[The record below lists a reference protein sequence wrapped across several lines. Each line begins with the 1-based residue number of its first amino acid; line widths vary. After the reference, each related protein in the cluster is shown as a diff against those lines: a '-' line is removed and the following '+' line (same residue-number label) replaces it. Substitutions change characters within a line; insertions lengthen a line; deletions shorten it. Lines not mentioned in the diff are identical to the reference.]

1 MMPTKP
7 SRVNR
12 PSDLMF
18 HYGNVLKNTWLI
30 AGVALLVA
38 MLGTLY
44 GLTMTPAYEANILL
58 QIKRIAPS
66 SGDPQAD
73 APAATEIEIL
83 RSRATLSRVVNTL
96 HLDISVEPKLF
107 PMVGA
112 FIAEKNQNISTPGLF
127 GQGGY
132 VWGAER
138 VTISVFN
145 VPPALLGKPFML
157 TTMGNDEFTLSH
169 EELAIQLKGK
179 LGQLAKIQTK
189 YGAVEIRVAE
199 IQSKPGAQFFVS
211 RRPEFQIVEQL
222 QKSLA
227 VLEKGRQSNVI
238 AVLLRGSKPELISAI
253 LNEIGKEYI
262 QQQVVQKSDAAKK
275 ELVFYDK
282 QVEESRQRLQ
292 KLDARLAEVLRRHG
306 TSDLGDEARTLAQ
319 QSVALQTKLAEIEQR
334 KVELSSRFAELHPE
348 VLNVNKHLDDV
359 HRDLNKVEAK
369 RKAVAA
375 AQQEILSLN
384 RDKQINSEINIE
396 LLNARHKLEALTLSN
411 SVNVRLVD
419 RAEPPSQP
427 ATLGL
432 PVMIAASCLLGIALG
447 VGASILKNFL
457 AERNSRHPEVE
468 SVRRLVIS
476 AGLPHYD
483 DKDRTYKEPA
493 EQ

>member
-1 MMPTKP
+1 MMPTK
-7 SRVNR
+7 SHRLSR
-12 PSDLMF
+12 PSDSMF
-18 HYGNVLKNTWLI
+18 RYGNVLKNTWLI
-30 AGVALLVA
+30 AGVTLIVA
-38 MLGTLY
+38 MLGTAY

-58 QIKRIAPS
+58 QIKRVAPS
-66 SGDPQAD
+66 AGDPQAD

-83 RSRATLSRVVNTL
+83 RSRSTLSRVVNTL

-112 FIAEKNQNISTPGLF
+112 FIAGANQNISTPGLF

-138 VTISVFN
+138 VAISVFN
-145 VPPALLGKPFML
+145 VPPPLLGKPFTL
-157 TTMGNDEFTLSH
+157 TILDEDEFTLSH
-169 EELAIQLKGK
+169 KELGIQAKGK
-179 LGQLAKIQTK
+179 LGQLAKVQTK
-189 YGAVEIRVAE
+189 YGTVEITLAK

-211 RRPEFQIVEQL
+211 RRPDFQVVEQL

-238 AVLLRGSKPELISAI
+238 AVLLRGSKPELISRI

-262 QQQVVQKSDAAKK
+262 HQQVVQKSEAARK

-282 QVEESRQRLQ
+282 QVEESRLRLQ
-292 KLDARLAEVLRRHG
+292 KLDTRLADVLRRQG

-348 VLNVNKHLDDV
+348 VLNVYKHLDDV
-359 HRDLNKVEAK
+359 HRDLNKIEAK

-375 AQQEILSLN
+375 AQQEILSLT
-384 RDKQINSEINIE
+384 RDKQVNSEINIE
-396 LLNARHKLEALTLSN
+396 LLNARHKLEALALSN

-427 ATLGL
+427 VTLRL
-432 PVMIAASCLLGIALG
+432 SAMIACSCLLGLVLG
-447 VGASILKNFL
+447 VGASVLKNLL
-457 AERNSRHPEVE
+457 AERNRHPEVD

-483 DKDRTYKEPA
+483 DQDRKHKESA

>member
-1 MMPTKP
+1 
-7 SRVNR
+7 
-12 PSDLMF
+12 MF
-18 HYGNVLKNTWLI
+18 HYGNVLRNTWLI
-30 AGVALLVA
+30 AGVALAVA
-38 MLGTLY
+38 MLGTVY

-58 QIKRIAPS
+58 QIKRMGPA

-73 APAATEIEIL
+73 APAATEIEIV
-83 RSRATLSRVVNTL
+83 RSRSTLSRVVNTL
-96 HLDISVEPKLF
+96 HLDITVEPKLF

-112 FIAEKNQNISTPGLF
+112 FIAGKNPNISTPGLF

-138 VTISVFN
+138 VTIPVFN
-145 VPPALLGKPFML
+145 VPPSLLGKPFML
-157 TTMGNDEFTLSH
+157 TIVGKDEFTLSH
-169 EELAIQLKGK
+169 KEWAIQASGK
-179 LGQLAKIQTK
+179 RGQLTTVQTK
-189 YGAVEIRVAE
+189 YGAVEITVAD
-199 IQSKPGAQFFVS
+199 IQSRTGAQFLVS
-211 RRPEFQIVEQL
+211 RRPEFQVVEQL

-238 AVLLRGSKPELISAI
+238 AVLLRGSKPELISRI

-262 QQQVVQKSDAAKK
+262 HQQVVQKSEAARK

-282 QVEESRQRLQ
+282 QVEESKQRLQ
-292 KLDARLAEVLRRHG
+292 TLDARLADVLRRHG

-359 HRDLNKVEAK
+359 YRDLNKIEAK

-384 RDKQINSEINIE
+384 RDKQVNSEINIE

-427 ATLGL
+427 VTLRL
-432 PVMIAASCLLGIALG
+432 SVMVAASCLLGIALG
-447 VGASILKNFL
+447 VGASILKNIL
-457 AERNSRHPEVE
+457 AERNSKHPEVE

-476 AGLPHYD
+476 AGLPHYE
-483 DKDRTYKEPA
+483 DKDRKHKESA